1 MEKQPLAATPGM
13 FSVGMERTI
22 NLGNYENIR
31 IGFVE
36 SFARSET
43 DPHDAYVKI
52 KAMLDNWIHELPPIR
67 PPPKSTETDLNPPI
81 HRDSTPPK
89 LPEAPPIR
97 VKLVEGSAKR
107 NALIDAIA
115 PYAHRVQVT
124 ETSTAIIV
132 RTRGQ
137 LERETWGDIDTLV
150 RGQGGSWRGTKDGL
164 PGKEVHWEIPK

>member
-1 MEKQPLAATPGM
+1 M

-52 KAMLDNWIHELPPIR
+52 KAMLDNWVHELPPR
-67 PPPKSTETDLNPPI
+67 QPEQTAPPKT
-81 HRDSTPPK
+81 
-89 LPEAPPIR
+89 APPAPTG
-97 VKLVEGSAKR
+97 KLGAVMA
-107 NALIDAIA
+107 ALGGHVSRLII
-115 PYAHRVQVT
+115 T
-124 ETSTAIIV
+124 EREDMIIL

>member
-1 MEKQPLAATPGM
+1 MAIERQGLGTTPGM

-52 KAMLDNWIHELPPIR
+52 KAMLDNWIHELPPVR
-67 PPPKSTETDLNPPI
+67 APEKPP
-81 HRDSTPPK
+81 
-89 LPEAPPIR
+89 
-97 VKLVEGSAKR
+97 VKVPVPVGSAKL
-107 NALIDAIA
+107 NALMDALGVNISK
-115 PYAHRVQVT
+115 VTIT
-124 ETSTAIIV
+124 ETATAIII

-137 LERETWGDIDTLV
+137 LYKNTWDEINVLV
-150 RGQGGSWRGTKDGL
+150 RGQGGEWRGVRDGL

>member
-67 PPPKSTETDLNPPI
+67 PPPKSTETLQPPAQ
-81 HRDSTPPK
+81 SGK
-89 LPEAPPIR
+89 MGALM
-97 VKLVEGSAKR
+97 SALGGHASR
-107 NALIDAIA
+107 LTI
-115 PYAHRVQVT
+115 T
-124 ETSTAIIV
+124 EREDMIII

-137 LERETWGDIDTLV
+137 LERETWNEINVLV
-150 RGQGGSWRGTKDGL
+150 RAQGGSWRGTQDGL
-164 PGKEVHWEIPK
+164 PGKEVHWEIPKA

>member
-1 MEKQPLAATPGM
+1 MAVERQGLGTTPGM

-22 NLGNYENIR
+22 NLGNFENVR

-52 KAMLDNWIHELPPIR
+52 RAMLDNWVHELPASKPQ
-67 PPPKSTETDLNPPI
+67 ETPPI
-81 HRDSTPPK
+81 K
-89 LPEAPPIR
+89 
-97 VKLVEGSAKR
+97 VKVTEGSAKL
-107 NALIDAIA
+107 NDVMGALA
-115 PYAHRVQVT
+115 PFAHRLTIT
-124 ETSTAIIV
+124 ERDDMVIV

-137 LERETWGDIDTLV
+137 LERETWGDVDTLV
-150 RGQGGSWRGTKDGL
+150 RGQGGAWRGTKDGL

>member
-1 MEKQPLAATPGM
+1 MEKQGLGTTPGM

-52 KAMLDNWIHELPPIR
+52 KAMLDNWIHELPPLQE
-67 PPPKSTETDLNPPI
+67 PKAAP
-81 HRDSTPPK
+81 STPPSPT
-89 LPEAPPIR
+89 LNP
-97 VKLVEGSAKR
+97 KR
-107 NALIDAIA
+107 ATLMDALGGHVSRLII
-115 PYAHRVQVT
+115 T
-124 ETSTAIIV
+124 EREDMVII
-132 RTRGQ
+132 RTRGK

-150 RGQGGSWRGTKDGL
+150 RGQGGSWKGTRDGL

>member
-1 MEKQPLAATPGM
+1 MAIEKQPLAATPGM

-22 NLGNYENIR
+22 NLGNYENVR

-52 KAMLDNWIHELPPIR
+52 KAMLDNWVHEFPARKPEQTAPPKA
-67 PPPKSTETDLNPPI
+67 PPPGQSLKMGAVMDALGGHASRLTITEREDM
-81 HRDSTPPK
+81 
-89 LPEAPPIR
+89 
-97 VKLVEGSAKR
+97 
-107 NALIDAIA
+107 
-115 PYAHRVQVT
+115 
-124 ETSTAIIV
+124 IIL

-150 RGQGGSWRGTKDGL
+150 RGQGGSWRGTRDGL
-164 PGKEVHWEIPK
+164 LGKEVHWEIPK

>member
-1 MEKQPLAATPGM
+1 MEKQGLGTTPGM

-52 KAMLDNWIHELPPIR
+52 KAMLDNWIHELPPLQE
-67 PPPKSTETDLNPPI
+67 PKAAPPKVTSAEW
-81 HRDSTPPK
+81 
-89 LPEAPPIR
+89 
-97 VKLVEGSAKR
+97 SAKAKAAMD
-107 NALIDAIA
+107 ALASHIS
-115 PYAHRVQVT
+115 RV
-124 ETSTAIIV
+124 IIV
-132 RTRGQ
+132 EREDMVIIRTRGK
-137 LERETWGDIDTLV
+137 LERETWGEIDTLV
-150 RGQGGSWRGTKDGL
+150 RGQGGSWKGTRDGL